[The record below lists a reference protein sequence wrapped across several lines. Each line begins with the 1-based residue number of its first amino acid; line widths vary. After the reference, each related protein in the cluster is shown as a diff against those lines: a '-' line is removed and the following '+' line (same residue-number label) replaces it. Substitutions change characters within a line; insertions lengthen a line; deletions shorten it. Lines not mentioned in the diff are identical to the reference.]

1 MPMLAYAV
9 TIFLSAFLLFQI
21 QPLISRYIL
30 PWFGGSSAVWS
41 AAMLFFQVLLLGG
54 YGYAHWIAGRGRGG
68 SRGHLLLLLV
78 SIAVILVGA
87 LLWGSPLLPD
97 SAWKPPDSSAP
108 LLRIILVLLVSVGL
122 PYFVLAS
129 TSPLLQAWWENTFPG
144 QRPYRLYALSNFG
157 SLLALASYPFV
168 FEPLLS
174 LREQSGLWSAGFLL
188 FTGLCGLL
196 AYRMS
201 RRVRPAP
208 AEAVQIDDE
217 EVNEEDVENEVP
229 QTAGEESQAGRQ
241 WMWVGLAAC
250 ASILLLAI
258 TSQLSQEVAV
268 IPFLWVLP
276 LSLYLLSFVVA
287 FSGAAWYRREV
298 YLTALGLAT
307 ALVAYTLYQI
317 ESVGILPQILIY
329 SLFLFLACLVC
340 HAELYRLRPDGKRL
354 TSFYFLVSLGG
365 AIGGLFVNLA
375 APLIFKGYWEM
386 QVGILFCWLLVFVLL
401 WGDRSSIFHRKA
413 GWISTAA
420 FLVLFSLLG
429 YMLYQKISATEN
441 TALAMNR
448 NFYGVFRVRSI
459 SVGTPG
465 REAISLTHGITSHG
479 YQLVEDRMEPTSY
492 YTSQS
497 GIALAIRNTR
507 EVLRRRH
514 GETGVRM
521 GVVGLGI
528 GTLAVYGEP
537 QDTIRFY
544 EINPDIISLAQGEGN
559 FFTYLQET
567 PAEVEIVPG
576 DARLALELELEQ
588 GEPGD
593 FHILAVDAFSG
604 DSIPVHLLT
613 AEAFDLYLKHL
624 APGGVLALHISNRY
638 LDLTP
643 VVHRA
648 AGMHNLG
655 QALIYGPRDDQG
667 SYLSKW
673 VLLSTDRSF
682 LSRPEIASVNLGL
695 SSREG
700 FRPWTDDYSNLFQ
713 VLQFSDPLLA
723 LPAPVFSR

>member
-1 MPMLAYAV
+1 MLAYAL
-9 TIFLSAFLLFQI
+9 TIFISAFLLFQI

-54 YGYAHWIAGRGRGG
+54 YGYAHWVAGRGCRG
-68 SRGHLLLLLV
+68 SRGHLLLLIV
-78 SIAVILVGA
+78 SLAAILLGA
-87 LLWGSPLLPD
+87 LIWGSPLLPG
-97 SAWKPPDSSAP
+97 SAWKPPDSSLP
-108 LLRIILVLLVSVGL
+108 LLRIILVLTVSVGL
-122 PYFVLAS
+122 PYFVLSS
-129 TSPLLQAWWENTFPG
+129 TSPLLQAWWERTFPG
-144 QRPYRLYALSNFG
+144 QQPYRLYALSNFG

-174 LREQSGLWSAGFLL
+174 LREQSGLWSWGYLA

-196 AYRMS
+196 AWRIS
-201 RRVRPAP
+201 RRADSSPETPLQIETEDSGRV
-208 AEAVQIDDE
+208 EADTEPEQPDRR
-217 EVNEEDVENEVP
+217 
-229 QTAGEESQAGRQ
+229 SQAFRQ
-241 WMWVGLAAC
+241 ILWVGLASC
-250 ASILLLAI
+250 ASVLLLAI

-276 LSLYLLSFVVA
+276 LSLYLLSFVAA
-287 FSGAAWYRREV
+287 FSGVPWYRREFC
-298 YLTALGLAT
+298 LPALGVAS
-307 ALVAYTLYQI
+307 ALVAYTLYHI

-354 TSFYFLVSLGG
+354 TAFYFLVSLGG
-365 AIGGLFVNLA
+365 AVGGLFVNLV
-375 APLIFKGYWEM
+375 APLIFNGYWEL
-386 QVGILFCWLLVFVLL
+386 QVGILFCWLLVFILL
-401 WGDRSSIFHRKA
+401 WRDRSSLFHRRG
-413 GWISTAA
+413 GWLSTGA
-420 FLVLFSLLG
+420 FLALFMLLG
-429 YMLYQKISATEN
+429 YLLYQKISAIEN
-441 TALAMNR
+441 SALAMNR

-459 SVGTPG
+459 QVGNPG

-479 YQLVEDRMEPTSY
+479 FQLVDERMKPTSY

-497 GIALAIRNTR
+497 GIALAIENYRQ
-507 EVLRRRH
+507 VLRRRQ
-514 GETGVRM
+514 GNEGMRM

-528 GTLAVYGEP
+528 GTLAVYGQP
-537 QDTIRFY
+537 GDTIRFY
-544 EINPDIISLAQGEGN
+544 EINPDIISLAQGEGD
-559 FFTYLQET
+559 FFTYLQQT
-567 PAEVEIVPG
+567 PAEIEIIPG
-576 DARLALELELEQ
+576 DARLSLEMELEN
-588 GEPGD
+588 GRPNGY
-593 FHILAVDAFSG
+593 HILAVDAFSG

-613 AEAFDLYLKHL
+613 AEAFELYLEHL

-648 AGMHNLG
+648 ARIHNLG
-655 QALIYGPRDDQG
+655 QALIYGPRDDEVG
-667 SYLSKW
+667 YLSKW

-682 LSRPEIASVNLGL
+682 LSRPEIADANLGL
-695 SSREG
+695 SSSDN